1 MRDNGVDGGGEERVA
16 EAECIAELISER
28 SSCFRSGESIFFV
41 GLFVLL
47 WYCLNQLLFD
57 VIALLHLVLLH
68 VGVWESPL
76 ELVVVKQC
84 CIVNRPLARLESKPS
99 RRPPQQNNRPITTPL
114 TTVGR
119 LQQHKPRVVPLKQLV
134 SAVFQQLQPPVVA
147 SWWHHNQPL
156 QCRCCSFRS
165 WFSSCALPPPSPFHP
180 RQIHRRT
187 TLPTRLD
194 HRAVLFPCPLPPH
207 PAHPAPTLNTTMCL
221 GVAVRVESLIP
232 TCAVLAPR
240 VGTVPITTCR
250 THVVPGPVIVAI
262 GARKAA
268 RVPVQGLAPP
278 VVLVPLW
285 GPPRP
290 VVPGSAKKDTI
301 APNAPFRTPIK
312 GVARCI
318 CIAHVVLPCRFKCRR
333 AITPRV
339 ATVRHRTW
347 TTAKQVVR
355 TTMATTTSTLEQG
368 NGCANPVTIAALS
381 TV

>member
-1 MRDNGVDGGGEERVA
+1 M
-16 EAECIAELISER
+16 
-28 SSCFRSGESIFFV
+28 
-41 GLFVLL
+41 
-47 WYCLNQLLFD
+47 
-57 VIALLHLVLLH
+57 
-68 VGVWESPL
+68 
-76 ELVVVKQC
+76 
-84 CIVNRPLARLESKPS
+84 
-99 RRPPQQNNRPITTPL
+99 
-114 TTVGR
+114 
-119 LQQHKPRVVPLKQLV
+119 
-134 SAVFQQLQPPVVA
+134 
-147 SWWHHNQPL
+147 
-156 QCRCCSFRS
+156 
-165 WFSSCALPPPSPFHP
+165 
-180 RQIHRRT
+180 
-187 TLPTRLD
+187 
-194 HRAVLFPCPLPPH
+194 
-207 PAHPAPTLNTTMCL
+207 
-221 GVAVRVESLIP
+221 ESLIP

-262 GARKAA
+262 GARRAA

-312 GVARCI
+312 GVARCS

-381 TV
+381 TVWTRTRVGCAVIARVVPTEASTGWNQWVVPAVARKAITAPPEPLNRPTAPPARTARSRTPVEPETSRGRGTR